1 MKRLALAVMAL
12 LLLMLCGCS
21 ALLPSQYT
29 QISAHSAAQ
38 TAHTDSDIPLVSD
51 YQELKRAILQFAE
64 DGISH
69 GVIRTAN
76 YTGDVEADLS
86 RAAYSVAREDPVGA
100 YTIDFLTHDC
110 SLIVSYYEITIDIT
124 FRDMAEDPRTLEYV
138 TNQKEV
144 ETLLRGAMDE
154 YRDHVTWYAVSSHV
168 YNYESLARQICEAEP
183 LHYMAVPEIH
193 AANYPEEGRSRI
205 VELTLTW
212 PADAASLQKME
223 KAVEESLQAA
233 SVYVRYRDTEWEK
246 AGLLYTYLMER
257 FTYTEQQT
265 ATPLYSALCEGLIT
279 SQSAATAWKL
289 LCDQIGIDCQI
300 VEGSHDG
307 EEYAWNIVTLDGL
320 RYHVDLLRDLLAD
333 GSLHLRYDEE
343 MTGYSWDT
351 AQYPACPKP
360 EPETPAEPQPEEPA
374 DGQSGEETPSED
386 QPADET
392 PAEPLPAEPE
402 TTEKNT
408 HDLAHRS

>member
-1 MKRLALAVMAL
+1 
-12 LLLMLCGCS
+12 MLCGCS

-76 YTGDVEADLS
+76 YTGDVETDLS

-124 FRDMAEDPRTLEYV
+124 FRDMAEDPRMLEYV

-168 YNYESLARQICEAEP
+168 YPYETAGPPALRGGAAALYGRAGAPRGELSRRGAQPHRRADAHLAGGRRDAP
-183 LHYMAVPEIH
+183 TDG
-193 AANYPEEGRSRI
+193 EGRGG
-205 VELTLTW
+205 E
-212 PADAASLQKME
+212 PAGR
-223 KAVEESLQAA
+223 V
-233 SVYVRYRDTEWEK
+233 
-246 AGLLYTYLMER
+246 
-257 FTYTEQQT
+257 
-265 ATPLYSALCEGLIT
+265 
-279 SQSAATAWKL
+279 
-289 LCDQIGIDCQI
+289 
-300 VEGSHDG
+300 
-307 EEYAWNIVTLDGL
+307 GL
-320 RYHVDLLRDLLAD
+320 R
-333 GSLHLRYDEE
+333 
-343 MTGYSWDT
+343 
-351 AQYPACPKP
+351 
-360 EPETPAEPQPEEPA
+360 
-374 DGQSGEETPSED
+374 
-386 QPADET
+386 
-392 PAEPLPAEPE
+392 PLPR
-402 TTEKNT
+402 
-408 HDLAHRS
+408 HRVGERPGCSIRT

>member
-1 MKRLALAVMAL
+1 MKRLALTALAL
-12 LLLMLCGCS
+12 LLLTLCGCS
-21 ALLPSQYT
+21 WLLPSQYT

-38 TAHTDSDIPLVSD
+38 TAHNDSDIPLVSD

-64 DGISH
+64 DGVAH

-86 RAAYSVAREDPVGA
+86 RAAYSAAREDPVGA
-100 YTIDFLTHDC
+100 YAIDFLTHDC

-144 ETLLRGAMDE
+144 ETLLREAMDE
-154 YRDHVTWYAVSSHV
+154 YQDHVTWYAVSSHV

-183 LHYMAVPEIH
+183 LHYMAVPDIRTT
-193 AANYPEEGRSRI
+193 NYPEEGRSRI

-212 PADAASLQKME
+212 PADAATLQKME
-223 KAVEESLQAA
+223 SAVEESLQAA

-257 FTYTEQQT
+257 FTYTERET

-279 SQSAATAWKL
+279 SQSAANAWQL
-289 LCDQIGIDCQI
+289 LCDQIGVDCQT
-300 VEGSHDG
+300 VEGSRDG

-343 MTGYSWDT
+343 MTGYSWDA

-360 EPETPAEPQPEEPA
+360 EPETPAEPQPEEPT
-374 DGQSGEETPSED
+374 DDQGGEETPSED
-386 QPADET
+386 LPTDET
-392 PAEPLPAEPE
+392 PAEPVPAEPE
-402 TTEKNT
+402 TNEKNT
-408 HDLAHRS
+408 HELAHRT

>member
-76 YTGDVEADLS
+76 YTGDVETDLS

-154 YRDHVTWYAVSSHV
+154 YRDHVTWYAVSSHI
-168 YNYESLARQICEAEP
+168 YN
-183 LHYMAVPEIH
+183 
-193 AANYPEEGRSRI
+193 
-205 VELTLTW
+205 
-212 PADAASLQKME
+212 
-223 KAVEESLQAA
+223 
-233 SVYVRYRDTEWEK
+233 
-246 AGLLYTYLMER
+246 
-257 FTYTEQQT
+257 
-265 ATPLYSALCEGLIT
+265 
-279 SQSAATAWKL
+279 
-289 LCDQIGIDCQI
+289 
-300 VEGSHDG
+300 
-307 EEYAWNIVTLDGL
+307 
-320 RYHVDLLRDLLAD
+320 
-333 GSLHLRYDEE
+333 
-343 MTGYSWDT
+343 
-351 AQYPACPKP
+351 
-360 EPETPAEPQPEEPA
+360 
-374 DGQSGEETPSED
+374 
-386 QPADET
+386 
-392 PAEPLPAEPE
+392 
-402 TTEKNT
+402 
-408 HDLAHRS
+408 

>member
-76 YTGDVEADLS
+76 YTGDVETDLS

-124 FRDMAEDPRTLEYV
+124 FRGMAEDPRTLEYV

-154 YRDHVTWYAVSSHV
+154 YRDHVTWYAVSSHI
-168 YNYESLARQICEAEP
+168 YNYETLARQICEAEP

-343 MTGYSWDT
+343 MIGYSWDA
-351 AQYPACPKP
+351 AQYPVCPKP

>member
-1 MKRLALAVMAL
+1 MKRLALVVLAL
-12 LLLMLCGCS
+12 LLPALSACS
-21 ALLPSQYT
+21 ALLPTRYT

-38 TAHTDSDIPLVSD
+38 TSHPDSDIPLVSD

-76 YTGDVEADLS
+76 YTGDVETDLS

-154 YRDHVTWYAVSSHV
+154 YRDHVTWYAVSSHI
-168 YNYESLARQICEAEP
+168 YNYEALARQICEAEP
-183 LHYMAVPEIH
+183 LHYMAVPEIR

-279 SQSAATAWKL
+279 SQSAANAWKL

-300 VEGSHDG
+300 VEGSRDG

-343 MTGYSWDT
+343 MTGYSWDA

-360 EPETPAEPQPEEPA
+360 EPETPAEPQPEEPT

-402 TTEKNT
+402 TTEKIT